1 MAGEQGAGARI
12 EREGRTMSI
21 PVDQFTLL
29 DKEALAQRLSIST
42 ALVSK
47 LVAAKRIPVIK
58 LGWRTQRFSWPAV
71 EKAMAKLTILETT
84 R

>member
-1 MAGEQGAGARI
+1 
-12 EREGRTMSI
+12 MSI
-21 PVDQFTLL
+21 SVDPLTLL
-29 DKEALAQRLSIST
+29 DKEALARRLSIST

-58 LGWRTQRFSWPAV
+58 LGWRTQRVSWPAV

>member
-1 MAGEQGAGARI
+1 
-12 EREGRTMSI
+12 MSI
-21 PVDQFTLL
+21 SVDPLTLL
-29 DKEALAQRLSIST
+29 DKEALARRLSIST

-71 EKAMAKLTILETT
+71 EKAMTKLTILEAT

>member
-12 EREGRTMSI
+12 EREGRKVSI
-21 PVDQFTLL
+21 SVDQFTLL
-29 DKEALAQRLSIST
+29 DKKALAQRLSIST

>member
-21 PVDQFTLL
+21 SADQVTLL
-29 DKEALAQRLSIST
+29 DKEALAQRLNVSH
-42 ALVSK
+42 AYVSK

>member
-21 PVDQFTLL
+21 SVDQVTLL
-29 DKEALAQRLSIST
+29 DKEALAQRMGVSHSY
-42 ALVSK
+42 VSK
-47 LVAAKRIPVIK
+47 LVATKRIPVIK

-71 EKAMAKLTILETT
+71 EKAMAKLTVLEAT

>member
-12 EREGRTMSI
+12 EREGRKVSI
-21 PVDQFTLL
+21 SVDQFTLL
-29 DKEALAQRLSIST
+29 DKKALAQRLSIST

-71 EKAMAKLTILETT
+71 EKAMAKLTVLEAT

>member
-1 MAGEQGAGARI
+1 
-12 EREGRTMSI
+12 MSI
-21 PVDQFTLL
+21 PVDQLTLL
-29 DKEALAQRLSIST
+29 DKHALAQRLSISP
-42 ALVSK
+42 AGVSK

-71 EKAMAKLTILETT
+71 EKAMTKLTILEAT

>member
-1 MAGEQGAGARI
+1 MTA
-12 EREGRTMSI
+12 

-29 DKEALAQRLSIST
+29 TKEDLARRLNISP
-42 ALVSK
+42 AAVSK
-47 LVAAKRIPVIK
+47 YVSKKRIPVIK

-71 EKAMAKLTILETT
+71 EKALAKLTIAEVT

>member
-12 EREGRTMSI
+12 EREGRKVSI
-21 PVDQFTLL
+21 SVDQFTLL
-29 DKEALAQRLSIST
+29 DKQALAQRLSIST